1 MKIIIIIDKIVN
13 LLIIIIVNNY
23 RNKII
28 IYLKI

>member
-1 MKIIIIIDKIVN
+1 MEIIIIINKVAN
-13 LLIIIIVNNY
+13 LLITIIISSY